1 MTVSPLASRL
11 LLLLAALA
19 TSGLLAAD
27 TNAASATAAS
37 LPPIVVMAGR
47 MERPLTNMPAAV
59 QVIDRRAL
67 AESGATSVDD
77 ALDRIVGADH
87 VSYGLPGAGVKFDLR
102 GLTSDY
108 QSKSALVLMDGRRVN
123 EAFQGN
129 VEYAQLVPDNVD
141 HVTVIKGPGSYAY
154 GSGALGGVVDIA
166 SRSGRNTEPFV
177 ELSAA
182 GGNYETYTAHADA
195 GGQFGAFDA
204 YAGVGHVQTAG
215 YRPVPT
221 ELAVDW
227 DAEDYFGN
235 FGWAPGPNDEFRLL
249 SGFYDGDGTD
259 REGPRTVQRS
269 YETAV
274 WNHAWDPDHDEL
286 LTLRGYNTLEHSTY
300 DVILSGIYRDYHL
313 QTSGADVQE
322 TLHPCED
329 LHVLFGGDLRQDSAD
344 ITDFGSFDHNEW
356 MAGLFAEGDIDL
368 TDKLVLSLG
377 ARFDKHELFDGRVSP
392 RAALLYR
399 VEPDM
404 EAYASASQ
412 AYRTPGISDR
422 YIDTLFHVAGIG
434 NVEIVGNPDLKP
446 TIITC
451 YETGIRQ
458 RIGKTASW
466 SADIFHND
474 IRDAFDFEQT
484 PSFSLKSV
492 NASRSYTQGIE
503 AEGQVNLGGGFDLFA
518 TASYTQGKVTEDI
531 DPDVINKRMACLAP
545 MKAATGIGWH
555 TDRQSHGFSGC
566 YEGGRFEDARNTTKL
581 GAYTLFN
588 WTSRYA
594 LTQNFSLTLTLDNLF
609 DHSYRVYDLT
619 EPTGIQAVGRRFMIG
634 GEARF

>member
-1 MTVSPLASRL
+1 MAFAPPVRRL
-11 LLLLAALA
+11 LLCTTIATSNLLA
-19 TSGLLAAD
+19 TD
-27 TNAASATAAS
+27 TNSAPATAAK
-37 LPPIVVMAGR
+37 LPPIVVTAGR

-59 QVIDRRAL
+59 QVVERQAIT
-67 AESGATSVDD
+67 ESGATSIDN
-77 ALDRIVGADH
+77 ALGRIAGADH
-87 VSYGLPGAGVKFDLR
+87 DSYGLPGAGVKFDLR
-102 GLTSDY
+102 GLTADY

-154 GSGALGGVVDIA
+154 GSGALGGVVDIE
-166 SRSGRNTEPFV
+166 SRSGCNSEPFV

-182 GGNYETYTAHADA
+182 GGNYETYTAHADG
-195 GGQFGAFDA
+195 GGQFGPFDA

-215 YRPVPT
+215 YRPVPS

-249 SGFYDGDGTD
+249 TGFYDGDGTD

-269 YETAV
+269 YETGI
-274 WNHAWDPDHDEL
+274 WNHAWDQDRDEQ
-286 LTLRGYNTLEHSTY
+286 LTVRGYNTFEHSTY
-300 DVILSGIYRDYHL
+300 DVVMDDLFRDYHL
-313 QTSGADVQE
+313 RTSGADVQE

-329 LHVLFGGDLRQDSAD
+329 LHLLFGGDVHQDAAD
-344 ITDFGSFDHNEW
+344 ITDFASFDHSEW
-356 MAGLFAEGDIDL
+356 MGGLFAEGDIDL

-377 ARFDKHELFDGRVSP
+377 ARFDKHESFDGRVSP

-399 VEPDM
+399 LEPGM
-404 EAYASASQ
+404 EVYASVSQ

-422 YIDTLFHVAGIG
+422 FIDTKFGPYEIIG
-434 NVEIVGNPDLKP
+434 NPELKP
-446 TIITC
+446 TILTC

-458 RIGKTASW
+458 RIGNTAFW
-466 SADIFHND
+466 SAAVFHND
-474 IRDAFDFEQT
+474 IRDAFDFT
-484 PSFSLKSV
+484 FSPPASLMNV

-503 AEGQVNLGGGFDLFA
+503 TEGQVELGAGFDAFA
-518 TASYTQGKVTEDI
+518 NASYTQAKVTEDI
-531 DPDVINKRMACLAP
+531 DPNVVDKRLANLAP
-545 MKAATGIGWH
+545 LKAAAGLGWH
-555 TDRQSHGFSGC
+555 NDRQSHGFSGR
-566 YEGGRFEDARNTTKL
+566 YEGGRFEDAQNNTKL

-588 WTSRYA
+588 WFSRYA
-594 LTQNFSLTLTLDNLF
+594 ITKNFSLTLNIDNLF
-609 DHSYRVYDLT
+609 DHSYHVYDLT
-619 EPTGIQAVGRRFMIG
+619 EPNGIQAVGRRFMVG